1 MPTEA
6 WECPS
11 CTFNNTDDNAQE
23 CGMCA
28 STRPRPI
35 KRTAVAFASAAKEV
49 PVAAQPPAPAI
60 TSVAKKPAAVRRPIV
75 DPMVV
80 PAIRPMATV
89 LEIAGTA
96 KADRGRRCEEHSC
109 CGEEVL
115 EEDVVVHLRREQVL
129 VPNRLGK
136 GYRKETAYTDN
147 WVTDGQDRCRVG
159 FLPRA
164 YVEQGGLFDGV
175 LCQVVSIGNAFDDD
189 HNEQEKVKHACGYAR
204 AQVISPLNAGCF
216 KIVIKFSKTIII
228 PIAIIV

>member
-6 WECPS
+6 WDCPS
-11 CTFNNTDDNAQE
+11 CTFNNMDDNAQE

-28 STRPRPI
+28 STRPRPN
-35 KRTAVAFASAAKEV
+35 KRSTVAFASAAKEA

-60 TSVAKKPAAVRRPIV
+60 TSIAKKPVAVRRPIAG
-75 DPMVV
+75 PTV

-89 LEIAGTA
+89 LEIVGTA
-96 KADRGRRCEEHSC
+96 KADRGRRCQEHSC
-109 CGEEVL
+109 CGKEVL
-115 EEDVVVHLRREQVL
+115 EEDVVVCLRREQIL

-136 GYRKETAYTDN
+136 GYREETAYTVN

-164 YVEQGGLFDGV
+164 YVAQEGLFDGV

-189 HNEQEKVKHACGYAR
+189 HNEWAKVKHGCGYAR
-204 AQVISPLNAGCF
+204 AQVISPLNEG
-216 KIVIKFSKTIII
+216 
-228 PIAIIV
+228 